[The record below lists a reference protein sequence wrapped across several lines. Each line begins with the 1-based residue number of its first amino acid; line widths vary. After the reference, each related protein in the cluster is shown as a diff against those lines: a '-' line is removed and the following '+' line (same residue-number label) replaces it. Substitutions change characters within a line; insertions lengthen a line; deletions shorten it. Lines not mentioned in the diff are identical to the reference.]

1 MALRLN
7 GATSGYVELNAPDS
21 AASNTLTLPNGN
33 GTSGQYLQT
42 NGSGGL
48 SWQTVTDT
56 NTNLT
61 RLTNVSDPGTTSVD
75 FTSIPSDAKRI
86 TIVFDTV
93 TRSASGS
100 QHLVQIGDEDGIV
113 TSGYQAAS
121 GYMFYNNTANAEG
134 HATTKT
140 GFEMQHSSAA
150 QETGMVTLFNPTGN
164 VWVAAGTQIGG
175 ATSNWSAF
183 VNGGRRELSKTLTQV
198 RFTTVAGTATLNGN
212 FNVFYEV

>member
-1 MALRLN
+1 MSTLQTTFIQKL
-7 GATSGYVELNAPDS
+7 GAGTDAFEIPAND
-21 AASNTLTLPNGN
+21 

-42 NGSGGL
+42 DGTGGL
-48 SWQTVTDT
+48 SWQTVAA

-93 TRSASGS
+93 VRSASGS
-100 QHLVQIGDEDGIV
+100 RHLVQIGDEDGIV

-175 ATSNWSAF
+175 STSNWNAF